1 MELELDIDYI
11 LFNIML
17 RRCLVKNCLNK
28 SLAN

>member
-28 SLAN
+28 YL